1 MALVVCITTAS
12 VFVKWAWDK
21 FSNSPIVVNV
31 QTTNYPLYRLNF
43 PAVTI
48 CPANIIKKTIGEEIL
63 ARYWSHVLD
72 PPLSCVTQIVVYV
85 ISLKLQAIFKSIRTC
100 SLLKVLSV
108 LYMTHVSY
116 NHVIPRILCRP
127 PR

>member
-1 MALVVCITTAS
+1 MSYADIIKTCSASLYRLSTAVALIVCIVTAS

-31 QTTNYPLYRLNF
+31 ETTNYPLYRLHF

-72 PPLSCVTQIVVYV
+72 PSLSCITQILVYI
-85 ISLKLQAIFKSIRTC
+85 ISLNVQATFFRVC
-100 SLLKVLSV
+100 LLS
-108 LYMTHVSY
+108 SS
-116 NHVIPRILCRP
+116 
-127 PR
+127 

>member
-1 MALVVCITTAS
+1 VALIVCIVTAS

-31 QTTNYPLYRLNF
+31 ETTNYPLYRLHF

-48 CPANIIKKTIGEEIL
+48 CPTIIIKKTIGEEIL

-72 PPLSCVTQIVVYV
+72 PTLSCVTQIAVYI
-85 ISLKLQAIFKSIRTC
+85 ISLKVQTTFFSE
-100 SLLKVLSV
+100 
-108 LYMTHVSY
+108 YM
-116 NHVIPRILCRP
+116 
-127 PR
+127 